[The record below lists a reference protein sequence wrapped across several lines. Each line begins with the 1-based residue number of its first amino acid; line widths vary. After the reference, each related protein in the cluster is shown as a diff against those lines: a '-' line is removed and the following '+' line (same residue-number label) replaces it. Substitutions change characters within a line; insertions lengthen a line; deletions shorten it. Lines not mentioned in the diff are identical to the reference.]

1 MDILHPCGQG
11 LMKRS
16 GRPATRKFSN
26 DEGDD
31 DACQR
36 KHVWHG
42 IRVRV
47 HPETP

>member
-1 MDILHPCGQG
+1 MDLLHPCGQC
-11 LMKRS
+11 LTKRS
-16 GRPATRKFSN
+16 GLPATQWFSN

-36 KHVWHG
+36 KTVWLG